1 VTCRATFL
9 PVSGYPAKA
18 RKSPGCATRAAWTGR
33 LRADRGTGLY
43 APLTATIATQ
53 IGPVRIRDAVRGT
66 GRVHAGVRIA
76 PLTLPGAHGDGKHM
90 SEIAASR
97 APDRKRFA
105 ATLIGFSAVLMWAL
119 LALFT
124 AASGAVPP
132 FQLSAMCF
140 AVGAVIGFA
149 ATAGKRS
156 RDRERKAVPW
166 QAYALGIGGLFGYH
180 FLYFTALRHAPAV
193 EASLICYLWPMLIV
207 TGSALMPGERLGWHH
222 LVGVACG
229 FAGTALIV
237 TGGEGFSLKAEYAY
251 GYGVAIAAAFTWS
264 AYSLLSRR
272 FSAVPTAIVAWYCL
286 ATAILSLLAHLTLE
300 TTVWPQ
306 TAAEWAA
313 VAALGALPVGAAF
326 YVWDHG
332 VKHGDIQVL
341 GASSYAAPLI
351 STIILILAGQSDAT
365 WAIAIACL
373 LITGGAAIAAKD
385 LLLQRRRRNAAV

>member
-1 VTCRATFL
+1 MSATA
-9 PVSGYPAKA
+9 PDNAPA
-18 RKSPGCATRAAWTGR
+18 RKR
-33 LRADRGTGLY
+33 L
-43 APLTATIATQ
+43 
-53 IGPVRIRDAVRGT
+53 V
-66 GRVHAGVRIA
+66 
-76 PLTLPGAHGDGKHM
+76 
-90 SEIAASR
+90 
-97 APDRKRFA
+97 
-105 ATLIGFSAVLMWAL
+105 ATLVGFSAVLMWAL

-140 AVGAVIGFA
+140 AVGAAIGFA
-149 ATAGKRS
+149 ANARKRAGART
-156 RDRERKAVPW
+156 RAAIPW
-166 QAYALGIGGLFGYH
+166 QAYVLGIGGLFGYH

-229 FAGTALIV
+229 FLGTALIV

-251 GYGVAIAAAFTWS
+251 GYAVAIAAAFTWS
-264 AYSLLSRR
+264 SYSLLSRR
-272 FSAVPTAIVAWYCL
+272 FSAVPTGIVAWYCL
-286 ATAILSLLAHLTLE
+286 ATAILSALAHLALE

-306 TAAEWAA
+306 GPLEWAA

-351 STIILILAGQSDAT
+351 STIILIVAGEARAT
-365 WAIAIACL
+365 WAIALACL

-385 LLLQRRRRNAAV
+385 LLLARRRRDAAV

>member
-1 VTCRATFL
+1 MTET
-9 PVSGYPAKA
+9 
-18 RKSPGCATRAAWTGR
+18 
-33 LRADRGTGLY
+33 
-43 APLTATIATQ
+43 AP
-53 IGPVRIRDAVRGT
+53 
-66 GRVHAGVRIA
+66 HIA
-76 PLTLPGAHGDGKHM
+76 PEH
-90 SEIAASR
+90 
-97 APDRKRFA
+97 KRFI

-124 AASGAVPP
+124 AASGKVPP

-140 AVGAVIGFA
+140 AIGAAIGFA
-149 ATAGKRS
+149 ATAGKRTH
-156 RDRERKAVPW
+156 REKRAAIPWKAYV
-166 QAYALGIGGLFGYH
+166 LGIGGLFGYH

-207 TGSALMPGERLGWHH
+207 TGSALMPGEKLGWHH

-251 GYGVAIAAAFTWS
+251 GYAVAIAAAFTWS
-264 AYSLLSRR
+264 SYSLLSRR
-272 FSAVPTAIVAWYCL
+272 FSAVPTGIVAWFCL
-286 ATAILSLLAHLTLE
+286 ATALLSLLAHMALE

-306 TAAEWAA
+306 NALEWAA

-351 STIILILAGQSDAT
+351 STIILILVGDAEAT
-365 WAIAIACL
+365 WAIALACL

-385 LLLQRRRRNAAV
+385 LLLARRRHDAAV

>member
-1 VTCRATFL
+1 MRQRIGMSS
-9 PVSGYPAKA
+9 VSASPA
-18 RKSPGCATRAAWTGR
+18 
-33 LRADRGTGLY
+33 
-43 APLTATIATQ
+43 
-53 IGPVRIRDAVRGT
+53 
-66 GRVHAGVRIA
+66 
-76 PLTLPGAHGDGKHM
+76 
-90 SEIAASR
+90 
-97 APDRKRFA
+97 APDRKRFV
-105 ATLIGFSAVLMWAL
+105 ATLIGFGAVLMWAL

-124 AASGAVPP
+124 AASGNVPP

-140 AVGAVIGFA
+140 AIGAAIGFA
-149 ATAGKRS
+149 ATAGRRK
-156 RDRERKAVPW
+156 RERPQGRIPW
-166 QAYALGIGGLFGYH
+166 QAYLLGIGGLFGYH

-237 TGGEGFSLKAEYAY
+237 TGGEGFALKAEYAY
-251 GYGVAIAAAFTWS
+251 GYAVAIAAAFTWS
-264 AYSLLSRR
+264 GYSLLSRR
-272 FSAVPTAIVAWYCL
+272 FSAVPTEIVAVYCL
-286 ATAILSLLAHLTLE
+286 ATAVLSLFAHLALE

-306 TAAEWAA
+306 GIVEWLA
-313 VAALGALPVGAAF
+313 VAGLGILPVGAAF
-326 YVWDHG
+326 YVWDYG

-351 STIILILAGQSDAT
+351 STVILIAAGQAAPT

-385 LLLQRRRRNAAV
+385 LFLTRRKRHVAV

>member
-1 VTCRATFL
+1 MSDTIM
-9 PVSGYPAKA
+9 PI
-18 RKSPGCATRAAWTGR
+18 
-33 LRADRGTGLY
+33 
-43 APLTATIATQ
+43 TA
-53 IGPVRIRDAVRGT
+53 
-66 GRVHAGVRIA
+66 
-76 PLTLPGAHGDGKHM
+76 
-90 SEIAASR
+90 E
-97 APDRKRFA
+97 RKRFI
-105 ATLIGFSAVLMWAL
+105 ATLMGFSAVLMWAL

-124 AASGAVPP
+124 AASGDVPP
-132 FQLSAMCF
+132 FQLSAICF
-140 AVGAVIGFA
+140 AIGAAIGFV
-149 ATAGKRS
+149 ATAGKRG
-156 RDRERKAVPW
+156 RREKHPPVPW
-166 QAYALGIGGLFGYH
+166 QAYLLGIGGLFGYH

-207 TGSALMPGERLGWHH
+207 TGSALMPGEKLGWHH

-272 FSAVPTAIVAWYCL
+272 FASVPTDIVAWYCL
-286 ATAILSLLAHLTLE
+286 ATAILSAVAHLALE

-306 TAAEWAA
+306 GWTEWLA
-313 VAALGALPVGAAF
+313 VAGLGALPVGAAF

-351 STIILILAGQSDAT
+351 STVILIAVGMSQAT

-385 LLLQRRRRNAAV
+385 LLFARRKRDAAV

>member
-1 VTCRATFL
+1 MPTAAFTAAL
-9 PVSGYPAKA
+9 DKA
-18 RKSPGCATRAAWTGR
+18 RAA
-33 LRADRGTGLY
+33 
-43 APLTATIATQ
+43 
-53 IGPVRIRDAVRGT
+53 
-66 GRVHAGVRIA
+66 
-76 PLTLPGAHGDGKHM
+76 GDGSCM
-90 SEIAASR
+90 SIDASIL
-97 APDRKRFA
+97 PDRKRLI
-105 ATLIGFSAVLMWAL
+105 ATVIGFSAVLMWAL

-124 AASGAVPP
+124 AASGSVPP
-132 FQLSAMCF
+132 FQLSAICF
-140 AVGAVIGFA
+140 AIGAAIGFA
-149 ATAGKRS
+149 ANARRPAEGAQR
-156 RDRERKAVPW
+156 AAIPW

-207 TGSALMPGERLGWHH
+207 TGSALMPGEKLGWHH

-251 GYGVAIAAAFTWS
+251 GYAVAVAAAFTWA

-272 FSAVPTAIVAWYCL
+272 FVAVPTGIVAWYCL
-286 ATAILSLLAHLTLE
+286 ATAILSALAHLALE

-306 TAAEWAA
+306 TAFEWLA
-313 VAALGALPVGAAF
+313 VAGLGALPVGAAF

-351 STIILILAGQSDAT
+351 STVILIAAGMAQAT
-365 WAIAIACL
+365 WTIALACL

-385 LLLQRRRRNAAV
+385 LLLNRRKRHAAV

>member
-1 VTCRATFL
+1 M
-9 PVSGYPAKA
+9 S
-18 RKSPGCATRAAWTGR
+18 TRIQ
-33 LRADRGTGLY
+33 D
-43 APLTATIATQ
+43 
-53 IGPVRIRDAVRGT
+53 
-66 GRVHAGVRIA
+66 
-76 PLTLPGAHGDGKHM
+76 
-90 SEIAASR
+90 
-97 APDRKRFA
+97 APDRKRFI

-124 AASGAVPP
+124 AASGKVPP
-132 FQLSAMCF
+132 FQLSAMTF
-140 AVGAVIGFA
+140 AIGAAIGFA
-149 ATAGKRS
+149 ANARRNARARTRTP
-156 RDRERKAVPW
+156 VPW
-166 QAYALGIGGLFGYH
+166 QAYVLGIGGLFGYH

-237 TGGEGFSLKAEYAY
+237 TGGEGFALKGEYAY
-251 GYGVAIAAAFTWS
+251 GYAVAVAAAFTW
-264 AYSLLSRR
+264 AGYSLLSRR
-272 FSAVPTAIVAWYCL
+272 FSAIPTDIVAAYCL
-286 ATAILSLLAHLTLE
+286 ATAILSLAAHLALE

-306 TAAEWAA
+306 TPLEWAA

-351 STIILILAGQSDAT
+351 STIILIAAGRAEVT

-385 LLLQRRRRNAAV
+385 LLLRRRKRNVAV

>member
-1 VTCRATFL
+1 MTGTSSHIASARA
-9 PVSGYPAKA
+9 
-18 RKSPGCATRAAWTGR
+18 
-33 LRADRGTGLY
+33 
-43 APLTATIATQ
+43 
-53 IGPVRIRDAVRGT
+53 
-66 GRVHAGVRIA
+66 
-76 PLTLPGAHGDGKHM
+76 
-90 SEIAASR
+90 
-97 APDRKRFA
+97 RFI

-124 AASGAVPP
+124 AASGEVPP

-140 AVGAVIGFA
+140 AVGAAIGFVA
-149 ATAGKRS
+149 NAGKRA
-156 RDRERKAVPW
+156 RKENRAAIPW
-166 QAYALGIGGLFGYH
+166 QAYVLGIGGLFGYH

-237 TGGEGFSLKAEYAY
+237 TGGDGFSLKAEYAY

-264 AYSLLSRR
+264 SYSLLSRR
-272 FSAVPTAIVAWYCL
+272 FSTVPTGIVAWYCL
-286 ATAILSLLAHLTLE
+286 ATAILSAVAHLALE

-306 TAAEWAA
+306 TALEWIA
-313 VAALGALPVGAAF
+313 VTALGALPVGAAF

-351 STIILILAGQSDAT
+351 STIILILAGEAQPT

-385 LLLQRRRRNAAV
+385 LLLARRRRDAAV